1 MINYCQVSG
10 TMFHEYPR
18 HFPCFLF
25 DLERILA
32 AARVVQRLQ
41 VQRLQQPGG
50 QVILVPLDEG
60 NIEIFLNMRSTNEI
74 LETAMNQDIEI

>member
-1 MINYCQVSG
+1 MNIQGISHVSCLIWN
-10 TMFHEYPR
+10 EY
-18 HFPCFLF
+18 
-25 DLERILA
+25 ERILA

-60 NIEIFLNMRSTNEI
+60 NVEIFLNMRSTNEI